1 MVLLILF
8 VCLQFSTILA
18 QQPKT
23 DQTELKAFI
32 DEVADLELQA
42 AITNYTY
49 DLFLQH
55 GEGKIGEE
63 KFLISLM
70 ELINQ
75 EMSSRLTDPKAARK
89 RYFEDLEAKL
99 NEVYTFKQ
107 RIRNSGNAD
116 LLQFADELSQRIK
129 QTIEIGVIDFKKKK
143 VFEDAIQMLYVSEEM
158 AKLED
163 ARSNNLGQQINR
175 SRDEILAAFGE
186 AAKKNEVV
194 NNFGRP
200 VTIYDLF
207 VAWKQTENIKY
218 EQRLLD
224 VQLIRRNFLDSG
236 TQDERLRMINSELK
250 LAYNMFNYAD
260 FELSERLLKDV
271 LETYPKYGF
280 TQFDDV
286 YYYLAESHFAKN
298 ELLHARDTYVQLLSK
313 YPGSEFADEAYHR
326 LIQLNYNL
334 KNYGDVVDA
343 YEKSQTVLSTNA
355 AEYADVPFLVAMA
368 YYELNDSNR
377 AVDLLMTITPTN
389 PYYYTA
395 RYFLG
400 NTSVDAGQDAQAEQV
415 YLSLV
420 NDNSTPAHIR
430 NRAYYKL
437 GLLKFQQKDYAGAI
451 QFLNQV
457 ALNFERYDKVL
468 NALAWTYF
476 EQENSK
482 EIGSYRDYR
491 QAVHYA
497 NRLLSEY
504 YASPFRMEAQG
515 LLAYINQITENP
527 TAAVQN
533 YREIYQEKV
542 NKKPIDQL
550 LDEQYQLETLHQQAV
565 RLKEKAL
572 QNNDKNAFLKAQA
585 LEERLKEK
593 IDALDLAEA
602 NPTGVAMMKEAEE
615 VVRQIKEINRLRLMA
630 EESGNKKAI
639 KKLDSL
645 QVRLSV
651 VLESFPKE
659 IFTSSGYLNLYD
671 EYPVGKFVAEKEQQ
685 YDVMLAQ
692 FEQINK
698 ELAQID
704 QLIGNIDN
712 AIVKAKNERD
722 FSKVARLEIKRRNLL
737 NLKKRYDQ
745 LYTVINSEDM
755 KKNPYPDFDRWG
767 DLGAFGIISVYF
779 DQKQAKQAEL
789 SQVSAV
795 LEEVNQAIEQR
806 KQVIEDKIKK
816 IEAEIRLMTM
826 RARREERN
834 RLRAERERAFRES
847 YFDTRESEI
856 PEEDVIPNQEQ

>member
-23 DQTELKAFI
+23 DPTTLRTFI
-32 DEVADLELQA
+32 NEVADLELQA

-55 GEGKIGEE
+55 GVGKIGEE

-70 ELINQ
+70 ELVNQ
-75 EMSSRLTDPKAARK
+75 EMSSRLIDPKGARK
-89 RYFEDLEAKL
+89 QYFEYLEAKL
-99 NEVYTFKQ
+99 NEVHAFKQ

-116 LLQFADELSQRIK
+116 LIQFANELSQRIQ
-129 QTIEIGVIDFKKKK
+129 QTIEIGIIDFKKKK
-143 VFEDAIQMLYVSEEM
+143 VFEDALQMLYVSEEM
-158 AKLED
+158 AKLES

-175 SRDEILAAFGE
+175 SRDEILAAFAE
-186 AAKKNEVV
+186 TAKKNEIV
-194 NNFGRP
+194 NDFGRQM
-200 VTIYDLF
+200 TIYDLF

-224 VQLIRRNFLDSG
+224 VQLIRSNFLRSG
-236 TQDERLRMINSELK
+236 SQEDRLRMLNNELK

-271 LETYPKYGF
+271 LQTYPKYGF

-286 YYYLAESHFAKN
+286 YFYYAESHFAKN
-298 ELLHARDTYVQLLSK
+298 ELLHARDIYSQLLSK

-326 LIQLNYNL
+326 LIQLNFNL
-334 KNYGDVVDA
+334 KNFGDVVGA
-343 YEKSQTVLSTNA
+343 YEKSQTVLSTNTP
-355 AEYADVPFLVAMA
+355 EYADIPFLVAMA

-377 AVDLLMTITPTN
+377 AVDLLMTITPAN
-389 PYYYTA
+389 PYYYIA

-400 NTSVDAGQDAQAEQV
+400 NASIDAGQETQAEQV
-415 YLSLV
+415 YFSLV

-437 GLLKFQQKDYAGAI
+437 GLLKFQQKDYPGAI
-451 QFLNQV
+451 HYLNQV

-468 NALAWTYF
+468 NALAWTHF
-476 EQENSK
+476 ELENSK
-482 EIGSYRDYR
+482 EIGSYRDYSK
-491 QAVHYA
+491 AIHYA
-497 NRLLSEY
+497 NRLLHEY
-504 YASPFRMEAQG
+504 YASPYRMEARG
-515 LLAYINQITENP
+515 LLAYINQLTDNA

-542 NKKPIDQL
+542 NKKPIDQM
-550 LDEQYQLETLHQQAV
+550 LDEQYKLATLHQQAV

-585 LEERLKEK
+585 LEERLNEK
-593 IDALDLAEA
+593 LDALDLAEA

-615 VVRQIKEINRLRLMA
+615 VVRQLKEINQLRLMA
-630 EESGNKKAI
+630 EESGNQKI
-639 KKLDSL
+639 VKKLDSL

-651 VLESFPKE
+651 VLESFPKD
-659 IFTSSGYLNLYD
+659 IFTSMGYVNLYD

-685 YDVMLAQ
+685 YDVMLKQ
-692 FEQINK
+692 FEQVNS

-704 QLIGNIDN
+704 QMVAKVDN
-712 AIVKAKNERD
+712 AIAKAKSERD
-722 FSKVARLEIKRRNLL
+722 FSKVAHLEIKRRDLL

-745 LYTVINSEDM
+745 LYTVINSEEI

-779 DQKQAKQAEL
+779 DQKQAKQSEL

-856 PEEDVIPNQEQ
+856 PESEVIPNQQQ